1 MAMQFDR
8 FVRELDA
15 AVRALGTDAQLDE
28 SRPGNASWTRRDRH
42 ADVALLAPLNVS
54 VALASGAAAPV
65 TTWYPIHENLVPVVS
80 RRIAA
85 YLSEA

>member
-15 AVRALGTDAQLDE
+15 AVRALGAGARLDE
-28 SRPGNASWTRRDRH
+28 SRAGSATWSARERQ
-42 ADVALLAPLNVS
+42 ADLALLEPLNVS
-54 VALASGAAAPV
+54 LALARPGAPPV

>member
-1 MAMQFDR
+1 MQFER
-8 FVRELDA
+8 FVRDLDA
-15 AVRALGTDAQLDE
+15 AVRALGAEAHLDE
-28 SRPGNASWTRRDRH
+28 SRAGSASWTVRDRR

-54 VALASGAAAPV
+54 VALASPGAASV

-85 YLSEA
+85 YLSGA

>member
-1 MAMQFDR
+1 MQFDR
-8 FVRELDA
+8 FVREVDA
-15 AVRALGTDAQLDE
+15 AVRALGADAGLDE
-28 SRPGNASWTRRDRH
+28 SRAGNATWSVRDRH

-54 VALASGAAAPV
+54 VALTGPGVPPA